1 MAPFD
6 EQTAKQ
12 HQAAWAAHL
21 SVPVVQTNS
30 IRMKLVLIP
39 PGEFDM
45 GSTPEEVAELIAEGQ
60 RQKTH
65 DWHLSRV
72 ASEAPRHRVQIT
84 KPFYL
89 GLCEVT
95 QTEYEQVMGKN
106 PSEFA
111 SDSNRPVERVSWNEA
126 SEFCRKLSEFPAEKA
141 AGAVYRLPTEAE
153 WEYACRAGT
162 TTRFDFG
169 DDPASMDQ
177 HAWWRSSSQ
186 GRTQPVGRLQPNAW
200 ALFDMHGNVWEW
212 CADWWAA
219 DYYAKSPAADPA
231 GPDSGAERVLR
242 GGAWKYDN
250 PLNFRC
256 AFRNHDLPA
265 KGYHDN
271 GFRVARSLA
280 P

>member
-1 MAPFD
+1 
-6 EQTAKQ
+6 
-12 HQAAWAAHL
+12 
-21 SVPVVQTNS
+21 
-30 IRMKLVLIP
+30 
-39 PGEFDM
+39 
-45 GSTPEEVAELIAEGQ
+45 
-60 RQKTH
+60 
-65 DWHLSRV
+65 
-72 ASEAPRHRVQIT
+72 
-84 KPFYL
+84 
-89 GLCEVT
+89 
-95 QTEYEQVMGKN
+95 MGKN

-111 SDSNRPVERVSWNEA
+111 PDSNRPVERVSWNEA
-126 SEFCRKLSEFPAEKA
+126 NEFCRKLSEFPAEKA

-177 HAWWRSSSQ
+177 HAWWRSNSQ
-186 GRTQPVGRLQPNAW
+186 SRTQPVGRLQPNAW

-219 DYYAKSPAADPA
+219 DYYAKSPTADPA